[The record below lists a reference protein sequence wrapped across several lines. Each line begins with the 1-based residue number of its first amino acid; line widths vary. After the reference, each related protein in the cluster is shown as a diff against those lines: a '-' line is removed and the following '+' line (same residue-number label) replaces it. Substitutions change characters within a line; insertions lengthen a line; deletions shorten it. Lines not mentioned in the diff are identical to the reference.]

1 MADMLRPSGTIKR
14 VKVIYRIVLTL
25 HCIQAILLVNL
36 PPLSLL
42 ATTEEVVAKEELV
55 YSGSPHKPT
64 VEVPINL
71 GLFNA
76 QIRPS

>member
-1 MADMLRPSGTIKR
+1 MADMLWFSGTIKR
-14 VKVIYRIVLTL
+14 VKVPYIIVLTL

-42 ATTEEVVAKEELV
+42 ATTEEVVAK
-55 YSGSPHKPT
+55 GDWFT

-71 GLFNA
+71 DLFNP
-76 QIRPS
+76 QIWPS

>member
-1 MADMLRPSGTIKR
+1 MADMLWSSGTIKR
-14 VKVIYRIVLTL
+14 VKVPYRIVLTL

-71 GLFNA
+71 DLFNP